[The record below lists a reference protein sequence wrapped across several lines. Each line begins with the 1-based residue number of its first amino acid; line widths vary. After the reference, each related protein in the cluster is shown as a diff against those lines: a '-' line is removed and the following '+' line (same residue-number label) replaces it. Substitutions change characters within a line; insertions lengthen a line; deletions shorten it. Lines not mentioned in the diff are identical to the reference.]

1 MDLSRN
7 FEYSMLQ
14 FLLQAQYDYVVN
26 RAKDIRRLQD
36 RNKKRPQYQ
45 IPDIIPDNCT
55 VQIAHLDLEA
65 RPAFRNGQWSKPNDK
80 LPMKKRIFKNI
91 ELDNIQHK
99 AMLDNYYSVVK
110 DRALPLQHQGRHL
123 VNKSKSILI
132 RPNPKNKE
140 QGTIYLEY
148 EFSLRVHSY
157 SEGGMFNTKPE
168 DTLTRTSVRIS
179 FPVQAFNFK

>member
-1 MDLSRN
+1 MDISRN

-14 FLLQAQYDYVVN
+14 FLPQAQYNYAVN
-26 RAKDIRRLQD
+26 QVKDIRRLQD
-36 RNKKRPQYQ
+36 LNKKRPQYQ
-45 IPDIIPDNCT
+45 IPDTLPDNCT
-55 VQIAHLDLEA
+55 IQIAHLDLEA

-80 LPMKKRIFKNI
+80 FPMKKRVFKNI
-91 ELDNIQHK
+91 NLNDEYQK
-99 AMLDNYYSVVK
+99 AMLDTYYSVVK
-110 DRALPLQHQGRHL
+110 DRALPLQYQGRHL

-132 RPNPKNKE
+132 RPNPKNKD

-157 SEGGMFNTKPE
+157 WEGGMFNTKPE

-179 FPVQAFNFK
+179 FPVQAFK